1 MSTTV
6 EVIELKGA
14 IWCPKCTTKTS
25 YDLNGRP
32 PGSIAIVSCT
42 CGLTIRVR
50 RVAMRS
56 SLGPKELK
64 GGR

>member
-14 IWCPKCTTKTS
+14 VFCPRCEARTP

-32 PGSIAIVSCT
+32 PNSKAVVTCT
-42 CGLTIRVR
+42 CGLTIYVS

-56 SLGPKELK
+56 SLGPSETK
-64 GGR
+64 